1 MGVTYIEINPPYTA
15 HINTAISYLPLSTQ
29 EKEIVIKKNNKKWPT
44 HLKINKTRRPF
55 DRVEKPNTNGRTLG
69 DVDFGHKKSPRHYT
83 GLTNV

>member
-1 MGVTYIEINPPYTA
+1 MGVTYSEINPPYTA
-15 HINTAISYLPLSTQ
+15 HINTAVSCLPLSTQ
-29 EKEIVIKKNNKKWPT
+29 EKEIVIKKTKKGPT
-44 HLKINKTRRPF
+44 HLKNKTRRPF